1 MMDHID
7 QQIVSILQKNARTP
21 LKVIAEQAY
30 LSSPAVS
37 ARIERLE
44 KAGIIKGYSA
54 QVNVERLGYHHMAF
68 INLEVQPKQKNQFYP
83 FIESCPN
90 VLECNCVTGQFS
102 MLIKV
107 AFQSTVELD
116 QFIGRL
122 QDYGRTSTQIVFSTP
137 VGPRGIKV
145 LEEEEGQDGRGAHGG
160 KEARGGKESG
170 MGKEIHGGK
179 EE

>member
-1 MMDHID
+1 MMDRID
-7 QQIVSILQKNARTP
+7 RQIVSILQKNARTP
-21 LKVIAEQAY
+21 LKVIAEKAY

-54 QVNVERLGYHHMAF
+54 QVNVERLGYHIMAF

-83 FIESCPN
+83 FIESGPN

-137 VGPRGIKV
+137 VGPRGIQV
-145 LEEEEGQDGRGAHGG
+145 LEDGGEQGGREERNGKETHGG
-160 KEARGGKESG
+160 KVG
-170 MGKEIHGGK
+170 
-179 EE
+179 

>member
-7 QQIVSILQKNARTP
+7 RQIVSILQKNARTP
-21 LKVIAEQAY
+21 LKVIAEKAY

-54 QVNVERLGYHHMAF
+54 QVNVERLGYHIMAF

-137 VGPRGIKV
+137 VGPRGIR
-145 LEEEEGQDGRGAHGG
+145 LLGNGEGPEEKEERRGKEFHGG
-160 KEARGGKESG
+160 KET
-170 MGKEIHGGK
+170 HGGK
-179 EE
+179 VG

>member
-7 QQIVSILQKNARTP
+7 RQIVSILQKNARTP
-21 LKVIAEQAY
+21 LKVIAEKAY

-44 KAGIIKGYSA
+44 KAGVIKGYSA
-54 QVNVERLGYHHMAF
+54 QVNVERLGYHIMAF

-137 VGPRGIKV
+137 VGPRGIR
-145 LEEEEGQDGRGAHGG
+145 LLGNGEGPEEKEERRGKEFHGG
-160 KEARGGKESG
+160 KET
-170 MGKEIHGGK
+170 HGGK
-179 EE
+179 VG